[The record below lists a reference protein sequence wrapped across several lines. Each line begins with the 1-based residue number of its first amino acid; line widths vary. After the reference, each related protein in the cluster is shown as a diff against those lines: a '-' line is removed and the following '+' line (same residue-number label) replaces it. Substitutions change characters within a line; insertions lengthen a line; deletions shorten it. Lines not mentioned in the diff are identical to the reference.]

1 MVFEDRSP
9 DSRVRR
15 RARRRVV
22 FTVASVV
29 ISILLASGVVMV
41 LGRW

>member
-1 MVFEDRSP
+1 LT
-9 DSRVRR
+9 R
-15 RARRRVV
+15 RAV

-29 ISILLASGVVMV
+29 IAILLASGVVMV

>member
-29 ISILLASGVVMV
+29 IAILLASGVAVV
-41 LGRW
+41 S